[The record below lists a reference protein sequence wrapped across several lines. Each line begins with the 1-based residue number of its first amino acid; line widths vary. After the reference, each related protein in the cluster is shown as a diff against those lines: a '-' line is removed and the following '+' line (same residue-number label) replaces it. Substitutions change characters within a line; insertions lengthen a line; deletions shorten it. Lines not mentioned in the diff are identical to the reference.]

1 MTPTTPEADHPL
13 GPGKRAHRLRAE
25 LRLLAELGAAQ
36 APVSLHRLV
45 EELSV
50 SVATVRRDLA
60 DLEAQGLVVRTHG
73 GARTTAAAVEIPVR
87 LRTGTSPE
95 VKRLIAR
102 RAATFLPPG
111 PFAVAIGGGT
121 TAAEVARS
129 LVFRADL
136 TILTNSLTTA
146 AEIGG
151 RQNLRVLVTG
161 GTVRPSSLEIVGAL
175 AESSFSALNTGIAFL
190 GADGVSAAGG
200 VTTHDEVEARTNAAM
215 VAGAQRSVVVVD
227 SSKIGRVTLAPVAD
241 LAAVDDV
248 VTDDGAAEA
257 DLRAIERAGPRVHV
271 VRRAQRADTDVRRGG
286 GSRT

>member
-1 MTPTTPEADHPL
+1 MTPTTTTTL
-13 GPGKRAHRLRAE
+13 GPGKRARRLRAE
-25 LRLLAELGAAQ
+25 LRLLAESGTSG
-36 APVSLHRLV
+36 APVPMHRLTQ
-45 EELSV
+45 ELSV

-73 GARTTAAAVEIPVR
+73 GARISASAVELPVR
-87 LRTGTSPE
+87 LRAGTSPE

-102 RAATFLPPG
+102 RAATFLPEG

-121 TAAEVARS
+121 TAAEVARA
-129 LVFRADL
+129 LVFRAEL

-146 AEIGG
+146 AEIGA

-161 GTVRPSSLEIVGAL
+161 GIVRPSSFEIVGAL
-175 AESSFSALNTGIAFL
+175 AESSFAALNIGIAFL

-215 VAGAQRSVVVVD
+215 VAGAQRSVLVVD
-227 SSKIGRVTLAPVAD
+227 SSKIGRVTLARVVD

-248 VTDDGAAEA
+248 VTDDGASVA
-257 DLRAIERAGPRVHV
+257 DLRGIEQAGPRVHV
-271 VRRAQRADTDVRRGG
+271 VQRVGHRVGHHA
-286 GSRT
+286 